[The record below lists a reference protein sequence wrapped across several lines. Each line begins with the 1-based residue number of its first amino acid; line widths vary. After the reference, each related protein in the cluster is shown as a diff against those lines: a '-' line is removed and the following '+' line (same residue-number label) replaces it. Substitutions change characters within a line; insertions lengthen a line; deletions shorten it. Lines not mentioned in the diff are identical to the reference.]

1 MNALRN
7 RAIALAALVLFAAT
21 ATAGDDD
28 KDKKKSPK
36 KVEAKKGSK
45 KSAKKGDKSK
55 DAKDDGKDADAPP
68 FVALTNAKV
77 ITVSGRTLRRGTVVI
92 KDGEIHAVGE
102 DVEVPEGATVVDC
115 TGKTVCPGFIAPLV
129 WGVGLGTGRFGFNAG
144 IGESRDEATHDHH
157 HHGASTVVDPHAHD
171 AHAHEGCETC
181 TPCDSC
187 GGHTHAIDGPHFADG
202 DVAYRADPSTEA
214 HLHGSAC
221 VCADIDVVFR
231 AQNLLPG
238 DAGRLSLLARH
249 PAQRVAA
256 QLGASVGRAFL
267 AYPPTAG
274 RLLGVDPPDGAIK
287 GELNP
292 TGRDVMMMNAAGIT
306 TAWLAGTRAAPEFQM
321 FFGAV
326 IPPTAGTD
334 GTVLKMAR
342 DRLDDMYVSSG
353 RFLVMDLRPM
363 TGLRRYK
370 LLEEVA
376 AIERYLAEKKDY
388 DEALAKYNDDN
399 KQYKADKKAK
409 KKDLGPKPV
418 KPKTVKK
425 PKGASKWLPLVER
438 KRALRVF
445 ADSVDRIRL
454 ALEITRR
461 LGLELVID
469 GAAEGWAIAEEI
481 GRANAS
487 VVLNPRRRLDPTDR
501 PRNPRAT
508 IYRHGWSIE
517 NAAKL
522 AAAGVRVTV
531 IPPLPLLG
539 SVGIPGRDLLT
550 IALDA
555 GFAVR
560 GGLPRKDGLKAI
572 TLNAAELLGIADRT
586 GSLDVGKDA
595 DVLVLDGDPF
605 DHHTFVERAYVD
617 GRLTYEKDAETLFD
631 YVRRGRVVKPIWQW
645 RKPPPGQETKP
656 QPKKQQPEK

>member
-1 MNALRN
+1 MNVLRMWV
-7 RAIALAALVLFAAT
+7 IALAALALVAAA

-28 KDKKKSPK
+28 KDKKSPK
-36 KVEAKKGSK
+36 KVEKKKTSKPKKDGSSK
-45 KSAKKGDKSK
+45 AEDDKAD
-55 DAKDDGKDADAPP
+55 DAAP

-115 TGKTVCPGFIAPLV
+115 TGKTVCPGFVAPLV
-129 WGVGLGTGRFGFNAG
+129 WGVGLGSGRFGFNDG
-144 IGESRDEATHDHH
+144 IGEGPDAAGHDHH
-157 HHGASTVVDPHAHD
+157 HHHGTPSMAD
-171 AHAHEGCETC
+171 ADADCCAGC
-181 TPCDSC
+181 TPCPSC
-187 GGHTHAIDGPHFADG
+187 GGHTHAMNGPHFADG
-202 DVAYRADPSTEA
+202 DVAYRADPA
-214 HLHGSAC
+214 AQPHVHGTGC

-231 AQNLLPG
+231 AQHLPPG
-238 DAGRLSLLARH
+238 DAGRLTLLASD
-249 PAQRVAA
+249 PAERLAA
-256 QLGASVGRAFL
+256 QFGASVGRALF
-267 AYPPTAG
+267 ADAPSAG
-274 RLLGVDPPDGAIK
+274 RLLGVDPPEGAIK

-292 TGRDVMMMNAAGIT
+292 SGRDVMMMNAAGIT
-306 TAWLAGTRAAPEFQM
+306 TAWIAGTRAAPEFQM
-321 FFGAV
+321 LFGAV
-326 IPPTAGTD
+326 VPPTAGTD

-342 DRLDDMYVSSG
+342 DRMDDMFVSSG
-353 RFLVMDLRPM
+353 RFLVMDLRGM

-376 AIERYLAEKKDY
+376 SIERYLEEQKDY
-388 DEALAKYNDDN
+388 TKALEKYNDDN

-418 KPKTVKK
+418 KPKKVKK

-461 LGLELVID
+461 LDLELVID
-469 GAAEGWAIAEEI
+469 SAAEGWAIADEI

-501 PRNPRAT
+501 PRNPRSMV
-508 IYRHGWSIE
+508 YRHGWSIE

-531 IPPLPLLG
+531 VPPLPLLG

-550 IALDA
+550 FALDA

-572 TLNAAELLGIADRT
+572 TLNAAELLGIAERT
-586 GSLDVGKDA
+586 GSIDVGKDA
-595 DVLVLDGDPF
+595 DLLVLDGDPF
-605 DHHTFVERAYVD
+605 DHHTFVERTYVN
-617 GRLTYEKDAETLFD
+617 GRLTYAKDDETLFD
-631 YVRRGRVVKPIWQW
+631 YVRRGRVVKPIWEW
-645 RKPPPGQETKP
+645 RKPPPGQA
-656 QPKKQQPEK
+656 QPSK